1 MLNYCFAV
9 YFVWRAQCVSETQMT
24 VGVDYNDSFATK
36 GGFLFIVIV
45 PGFYCH

>member
-24 VGVDYNDSFATK
+24 VGVLERFLCHIRRVSVYRDFA
-36 GGFLFIVIV
+36 
-45 PGFYCH
+45 GFYRH